1 MIEEEVPWPV
11 IIIVVMLFFYPIT
24 FVLGYLHGTD
34 DARNRTQKE
43 ISIFTVKVINN
54 IKKQLPVETE
64 LKDIIP
70 KDDFDSLNYDSQ
82 EIIKLNPFT
91 K

>member
-1 MIEEEVPWPV
+1 MIEEKVPWPV
-11 IIIVVMLFFYPIT
+11 IIIVMLWVYPIT
-24 FVLGYLHGTD
+24 FMLGHFLGADNAKNT
-34 DARNRTQKE
+34 TQRE
-43 ISIFTVKVINN
+43 MSIFTVKVINN
-54 IKKQLPVETE
+54 IKKQLPAEIK

>member
-1 MIEEEVPWPV
+1 MIEEEEFPWPV
-11 IIIVVMLFFYPIT
+11 ILIIMLFLYPIT
-24 FVLGYLHGTD
+24 FLLGYFVGTD
-34 DARNRTQKE
+34 DSKNNTQRE
-43 ISIFTVKVINN
+43 MSIFTVKVINN
-54 IKKQLPVETE
+54 IKKQLPVGTE

-82 EIIKLNPFT
+82 KIIKLNPFT